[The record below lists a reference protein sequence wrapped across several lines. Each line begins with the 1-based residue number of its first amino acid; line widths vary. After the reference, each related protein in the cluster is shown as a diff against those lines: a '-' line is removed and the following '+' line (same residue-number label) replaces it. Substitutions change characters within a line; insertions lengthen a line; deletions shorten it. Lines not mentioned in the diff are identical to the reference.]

1 VALVLGCR
9 YLLIRVRIEW
19 LDTTIFQTPVLGN
32 KVNLHQAGFVKKFWR
47 HDIRCVPKFQAGW
60 HACLNRLGNQ
70 LLPFRRK
77 KEKMKID
84 LGDEWMK

>member
-1 VALVLGCR
+1 M
-9 YLLIRVRIEW
+9 RVRVKW

-32 KVNLHQAGFVKKFWR
+32 KANLHQAGFVKKF
-47 HDIRCVPKFQAGW
+47 QAGW
-60 HACLNRLGNQ
+60 HECLNRLGNQ